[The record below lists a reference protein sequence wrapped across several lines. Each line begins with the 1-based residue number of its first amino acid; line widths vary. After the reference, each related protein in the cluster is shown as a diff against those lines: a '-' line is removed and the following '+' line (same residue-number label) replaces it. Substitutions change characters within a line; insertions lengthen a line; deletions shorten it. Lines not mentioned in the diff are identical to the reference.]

1 MGENEYKEDRS
12 LFDSCGGF
20 NTPTLCVVT
29 KGIKAECNHLMRTTY
44 PDACVGGVDWFYNY
58 GNDNEHSFPDIGDLS
73 NDKRKSTIWHYC
85 KDTDINFARFFIS
98 NIAGFAEEGKHWK
111 KSAKIKNHWLK
122 DDGIG
127 KPKAEIFKKYNIAI
141 ELDWNNCISCKW
153 KKARWQACK
162 NRNRGAMNIWTFR
175 LPYIA
180 GFNQNRLEF
189 VGIVLQVK

>member
-12 LFDSCGGF
+12 LFDLCGGF

-98 NIAGFAEEGKHWK
+98 NIARFAEEGKH
-111 KSAKIKNHWLK
+111 
-122 DDGIG
+122 
-127 KPKAEIFKKYNIAI
+127 
-141 ELDWNNCISCKW
+141 W

-162 NRNRGAMNIWTFR
+162 NRNCGEMNIWTFR